1 MRSFPVALLFFTQL
15 AFAKMTVVRDAC
27 EDKDWSQ
34 VRCEFLDQN
43 PFNINY
49 RAEDESISRAS
60 DIGGHLST
68 LFEELNSINSREL
81 DCFSDSGRLGRLTN
95 YTKRMIN
102 RKPLSN
108 CQKACVVKCVT
119 ANFITY
125 SRPDKAKVVMDSA
138 CAAANSGTG
147 TCRAYSN
154 LADHLMDEVGLRS
167 HSRASAPHAY
177 NRIWLN
183 NRWYYGEPQDSECR
197 FFMK

>member
-1 MRSFPVALLFFTQL
+1 MKLTLIFLLISSS
-15 AFAKMTVVRDAC
+15 AFGKMTGVRDAC
-27 EDKDWSQ
+27 EEKDWSK
-34 VRCEFLDQN
+34 VRCEYLDQN
-43 PFNINY
+43 PFDINY
-49 RAEDESISRAS
+49 RAESEDVSRAS

-68 LFEELNSINSREL
+68 LFEQMGSINNPEL
-81 DCFSDSGRLGRLTN
+81 SCFSDYGRLGRLTQ
-95 YTKRMIN
+95 YTRNIIN
-102 RKPLSN
+102 RRPLSN

-125 SRPDKAKVVMDSA
+125 SRPDKARIVMDSA

-154 LADHLMDEVGLRS
+154 LADHLMDEIGLRS

-183 NRWYYGEPQDSECR
+183 QRWYYGEPQDSECR
-197 FFMK
+197 FFLR